1 MNGKPGN
8 RKAEQTKGE
17 RPAISASEIEKITA
31 HPCAE
36 RATQTEA
43 DLKKPEDEADLAAG
57 KDVGNHRAVGRIAGG
72 VANGIKHRG
81 KINEPD
87 GRSPG
92 NCDEA
97 AQSRWSQQNRH
108 CIGMVSSKLVGDQS
122 PDNRAADSDE
132 SDQSGDKGSQ
142 QLVKP

>member
-1 MNGKPGN
+1 RAFRCLLGLPLGTNMNGEPGN
-8 RKAEQTKGE
+8 RKAEQTEGE

-57 KDVGNHRAVGRIAGG
+57 KDIVNHRVVCWIAGDE
-72 VANGIKHRG
+72 ANRIKHCG
-81 KINEPD
+81 KINEPY

-97 AQSRWSQQNRH
+97 AQSR
-108 CIGMVSSKLVGDQS
+108 
-122 PDNRAADSDE
+122 
-132 SDQSGDKGSQ
+132 
-142 QLVKP
+142 